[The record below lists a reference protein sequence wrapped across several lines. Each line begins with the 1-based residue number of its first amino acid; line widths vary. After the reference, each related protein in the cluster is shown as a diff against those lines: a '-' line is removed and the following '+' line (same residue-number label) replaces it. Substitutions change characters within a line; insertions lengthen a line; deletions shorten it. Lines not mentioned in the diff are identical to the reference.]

1 MSKRRELEAR
11 RRQQEQSQ
19 MIKALVVI
27 AVIVLVVVGGAI
39 VLSTV
44 TGGST
49 PGLPAVRAASKP
61 APPNAQPGL
70 LAWGPP
76 DAPIQVVEYLDYQCP
91 ACGLHARNFEPGI
104 VEAFASSGKVRY
116 EVKFFQI
123 FGPES
128 SYAAQAVL
136 CAAEQDKAWQ
146 MHHVVFAN
154 QLPTGE
160 KDIGNYSRGRLK
172 EMAATIEG
180 LNTDA
185 FAQCLDSNR
194 HEATVQQHAREAL
207 SRGVNSTPSFLV
219 NGQLFTGAQ
228 SVDDF
233 RKIFQQVAPNVIF
246 Q

>member
-1 MSKRRELEAR
+1 MLR
-11 RRQQEQSQ
+11 
-19 MIKALVVI
+19 ALAVI
-27 AVIVLVVVGGAI
+27 AIIVVVVVGGAI
-39 VLSTV
+39 VLSNA

-49 PGLPAVRAASKP
+49 PGLPAIKTASKP
-61 APPNAQPGL
+61 TPPNAQPGA
-70 LAWGPP
+70 LAWGPA

-104 VEAFASSGKVRY
+104 IEAFAASGKVRY

-146 MHHVVFAN
+146 MHNTVFAN

-160 KDIGNYSRGRLK
+160 KDIGNYSKSRLK

-180 LNTDA
+180 LDA
-185 FAQCLDSNR
+185 TAFGQCLDSNR
-194 HEATVQQHAREAL
+194 HEATVQQHSAEAR
-207 SRGVNSTPSFLV
+207 SRGVNSTPSFV
-219 NGQLFTGAQ
+219 INGQVFPGAQ
-228 SVDDF
+228 PVEEF
-233 RKIFQQVAPNVIF
+233 RKIFQQVAPNVTF
-246 Q
+246 P